1 MKSDAKQSWI
11 EVNHVNCGLSRMQC
25 IYDVLVGKNLTNW
38 DVFEVLTLIQ
48 AKSNDEKPKL
58 VNAIQKRKK
67 NMNNNRTTQKRAVC
81 D

>member
-1 MKSDAKQSWI
+1 
-11 EVNHVNCGLSRMQC
+11 MQC